1 MMKLKTYYADT
12 VESAMEQA
20 REELGPE
27 TMIVYSRKADKA
39 MRHLGQYEVVFATE
53 EAPARAAAPQASP
66 VESAPPAAPAEAQ
79 VPVPWGSFLQEI
91 AELRRQVERMAG
103 AIHRPAP
110 VTPALQNPEI
120 RRISMLLV
128 EQGFEGDVIDQLLQR
143 VQSKMGERSFERY
156 SQADV
161 VRLQEL
167 VTEEIASS
175 ISVTDPLDS
184 SSGNGRRIV
193 ALVGPPGAGKTTTLA
208 KLAATYGFRARRPTQ
223 ILSIDTMRIAA
234 VEQMRTYAAIL
245 GFGFTA
251 VETPWALGQ
260 AIQEHENK
268 SLILIDTP
276 GYASR
281 DMQEAELLA
290 DYLSSRDD
298 IDVNLVL
305 PASMKPAD
313 LLRAVNRFRMFRPNG
328 LIFTQLDETD
338 SHGSILNTCIRT
350 GLPVAYLSGGPA
362 VPEDLEPATKRR
374 LVGLVL
380 DFGASAAVAA

>member
-1 MMKLKTYYADT
+1 MKLKTYYADT
-12 VESAMEQA
+12 VESAVEQA

-53 EAPARAAAPQASP
+53 EAPARATAPQASP
-66 VESAPPAAPAEAQ
+66 VESAPQTAPAEAQ
-79 VPVPWGSFLQEI
+79 VPIPWGSFLQEI

-120 RRISMLLV
+120 RRISMLLA
-128 EQGFEGDVIDQLLQR
+128 EEGFQGDVIDQLLQR
-143 VQSKMGERSFERY
+143 VQSKMGERTFERY

-161 VRLQEL
+161 ARLQEL
-167 VTEEIASS
+167 VTEEIESS
-175 ISVTDPLDS
+175 ISVTDPLDR
-184 SSGNGRRIV
+184 SSGEGRRII

-276 GYASR
+276 GYSSR

-290 DYLSSRDD
+290 DYLCSRDD

-313 LLRAVNRFRMFRPNG
+313 LLRAVDRFRMFRPNG

-338 SHGSILNTCIRT
+338 SHGSILNTCIRS
-350 GLPVAYLSGGPA
+350 GLPVTYLSDGPA

>member
-1 MMKLKTYYADT
+1 MKLKTYYADT
-12 VESAMEQA
+12 VESAVEQA

-53 EAPARAAAPQASP
+53 EAPARATAPQASP
-66 VESAPPAAPAEAQ
+66 VESAPQTAPAEAQ
-79 VPVPWGSFLQEI
+79 VPIPWGSFLQEI

-120 RRISMLLV
+120 RRISMLLA
-128 EQGFEGDVIDQLLQR
+128 EEGFQGDVIDQLLQR
-143 VQSKMGERSFERY
+143 VQSKMGERTFERY

-161 VRLQEL
+161 ARLQEL
-167 VTEEIASS
+167 VTEEIESS
-175 ISVTDPLDS
+175 ISVTDPLDR
-184 SSGNGRRIV
+184 SSGEGRRII

-276 GYASR
+276 GYSSR

-290 DYLSSRDD
+290 DYLCSRDD

-313 LLRAVNRFRMFRPNG
+313 LLRAVDRFRMFRPNG

>member
-1 MMKLKTYYADT
+1 MKLKTYYADT
-12 VESAMEQA
+12 VESAVEQA

-53 EAPARAAAPQASP
+53 EAPARATAPQASP
-66 VESAPPAAPAEAQ
+66 VESAPQTAPAEAQ
-79 VPVPWGSFLQEI
+79 VPIPWGSFLQEI

-120 RRISMLLV
+120 RRISMLLA
-128 EQGFEGDVIDQLLQR
+128 EEGFQGDVIDQLLQR
-143 VQSKMGERSFERY
+143 VQSKMGERTFERY

-161 VRLQEL
+161 ARLQEL
-167 VTEEIASS
+167 VTEEIESS
-175 ISVTDPLDS
+175 ISVTDPLDR
-184 SSGNGRRIV
+184 SSGEARRII

-276 GYASR
+276 GYSSR

-290 DYLSSRDD
+290 DYLCSRDD

-313 LLRAVNRFRMFRPNG
+313 LLRAVDRFRMFRPNG

-338 SHGSILNTCIRT
+338 SHGSILNTCIRS
-350 GLPVAYLSGGPA
+350 GLPVTYLSDGPA

>member
-1 MMKLKTYYADT
+1 MKLKTYYADT
-12 VESAMEQA
+12 VESAVEQA

-53 EAPARAAAPQASP
+53 EAPARATAPQASP
-66 VESAPPAAPAEAQ
+66 VESAPQTAPAEAQ
-79 VPVPWGSFLQEI
+79 VPIPWGSFLQEI

-120 RRISMLLV
+120 RRISMLLA
-128 EQGFEGDVIDQLLQR
+128 EEGFQGDVIDQLLQR
-143 VQSKMGERSFERY
+143 VQSKMGERTFERY

-161 VRLQEL
+161 ARLQEL
-167 VTEEIASS
+167 VTEEIESS
-175 ISVTDPLDS
+175 ISVTDPLDR
-184 SSGNGRRIV
+184 SSGEGRRII

-313 LLRAVNRFRMFRPNG
+313 LLRAVDRFRMFRPNG

>member
-1 MMKLKTYYADT
+1 
-12 VESAMEQA
+12 
-20 REELGPE
+20 
-27 TMIVYSRKADKA
+27 KA

-66 VESAPPAAPAEAQ
+66 VDSAPPTAPPEAQ

-120 RRISMLLV
+120 RRISMLLA

-260 AIQEHENK
+260 AIQEHESK

-313 LLRAVNRFRMFRPNG
+313 LLRAVDRFRMFRPNG